1 MVKTKKRFVAAS
13 LAALMMCSAFVA
25 PVKTTSNSTLSNV
38 SIVRT
43 VEASAEYVTRGCFN
57 GSWYSGWVYLYPEN
71 SRKSSKIKVCAFM
84 QNGKIKSGKFKVQVY
99 SGNGNYVGT
108 YSVSGSGYITLNSGY
123 NSYKIRFIRNGNSS
137 TNVSRTQYWSVDR
150 YKNLSWF

>member
-1 MVKTKKRFVAAS
+1 MVKSKKRFTAAA

-43 VEASAEYVTRGCFN
+43 MEASAEYVTRGCFN
-57 GSWYSGWVYLYPEN
+57 GRTYSGWVYLTPQN

-108 YSVSGSGYITLNSGY
+108 YSISGSGYITLNKGY
-123 NSYKIRFIRNGNSS
+123 DSYKIRFIRNGNGS

-150 YKNLSWF
+150 YKNLWY